1 MFDAKIVDVGLNT
14 PKCWEM
20 KKFFFGVLE
29 KLCCFDL
36 FPSGRQPRRRIW
48 GVAALQINSQRLTLA
63 ASKSELEW
71 LGKKGHR
78 VAYFPAM
85 LCPWLGIRL
94 WPDSSVNY
102 LTGWRFLTFGLW
114 KLENITTSS
123 SAHCLDS
130 SRNTGFRLGSGQRN
144 VSTFVL
150 RETWNVTL
158 SCDFHS
164 LNASKLNWIGWMNWH
179 FHQRRDLPALN
190 GRPPLKVWRR
200 SKHALG
206 LFKIVVLSTLF
217 CTLSGIQSHTNGASR
232 HPHAHKIA
240 SIDYWSTKTTKAYN
254 MYTIINTSRC
264 FHCDLEYLI
273 LSPFRPPWKQAG
285 GT

>member
-48 GVAALQINSQRLTLA
+48 GVATLQINSQRLTLA

-130 SRNTGFRLGSGQRN
+130 SRNTGFRLGSSGTCPLLFLEKLEMLLFL
-144 VSTFVL
+144 VIFTV
-150 RETWNVTL
+150 WM
-158 SCDFHS
+158 H
-164 LNASKLNWIGWMNWH
+164 LNWIELGGWIGIFISVVICRHSMG
-179 FHQRRDLPALN
+179 DLH
-190 GRPPLKVWRR
+190 
-200 SKHALG
+200 SK
-206 LFKIVVLSTLF
+206 FEDD
-217 CTLSGIQSHTNGASR
+217 QSMH
-232 HPHAHKIA
+232 
-240 SIDYWSTKTTKAYN
+240 
-254 MYTIINTSRC
+254 
-264 FHCDLEYLI
+264 
-273 LSPFRPPWKQAG
+273 
-285 GT
+285 